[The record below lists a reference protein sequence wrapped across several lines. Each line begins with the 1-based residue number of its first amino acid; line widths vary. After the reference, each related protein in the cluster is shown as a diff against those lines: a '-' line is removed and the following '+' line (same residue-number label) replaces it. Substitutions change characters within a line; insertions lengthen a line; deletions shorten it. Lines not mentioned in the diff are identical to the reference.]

1 MLRSRREVKGRVGH
15 RPPQRAYMVIRA
27 FVLARL
33 LGLRLLTL
41 DACVVIDGDDGA
53 GRVVPARLSA
63 IGREISKYSQ
73 MPQPAASIPA
83 SGQRLA
89 HAMQLLEQGIQTLE
103 QSRRD
108 RLAVPPN

>member
-1 MLRSRREVKGRVGH
+1 MLRSRREVKLPLGH
-15 RPPQRAYMVIRA
+15 GQAYMVIRA

-33 LGLRLLTL
+33 LGLKLLTL
-41 DACVVIDGDDGA
+41 DACVVIHGDDGA

-63 IGREISKYSQ
+63 IGREIRWRSQ
-73 MPQPAASIPA
+73 MPEPAPSIHA

-89 HAMQLLEQGIQTLE
+89 YAMQLLEQGVHTLE

-108 RLAVPPN
+108 RPA